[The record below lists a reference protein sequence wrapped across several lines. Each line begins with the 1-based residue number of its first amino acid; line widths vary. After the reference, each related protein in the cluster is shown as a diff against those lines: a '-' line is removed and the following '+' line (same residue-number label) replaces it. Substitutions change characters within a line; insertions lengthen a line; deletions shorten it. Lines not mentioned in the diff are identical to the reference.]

1 MGNQREIRQV
11 SPREGLGVVIAVRVG
26 RRDEVLRV
34 LGDTSVRHFYT
45 FFYPAGA
52 RIAFPN
58 LDGPDVDQDPQDF
71 DVVIIQSGGKMW
83 CGYEAFVQNLCELAP
98 FLEDAKFFV
107 ADEDWLVDEADLRD
121 GVLHFRRVGDGYFD
135 VTSFLEERRAGTTD
149 EAGPSGS

>member
-11 SPREGLGVVIAVRVG
+11 SPRDGLGVVIAVREG

-45 FFYPAGA
+45 FFCPAGV

-58 LDGPDVDQDPQDF
+58 LDGPDVDQDPQDC
-71 DVVIIQSGGKMW
+71 DVVVIQSGGKMW
-83 CGYEAFVQNLCELAP
+83 CGYEAFVQSLRELAP

-121 GVLHFRRVGDGYFD
+121 GVLHFRRVGEGYVD
-135 VTSFLEERRAGTTD
+135 VTSFLAERRIGAAG
-149 EAGPSGS
+149 EAKPSGS